1 MTARVKTFIALG
13 LVVLLITGLLVPGC
27 GRQAEAAENYVVL
40 VPRVLN
46 AGELEAVSV
55 SLFKGDSLTTGKVEL
70 VLVDGEQEVFKTSST
85 VEGKGRIEFQMPQL
99 ATGEYTIRVSGPGF
113 SHEAKVMVEPGTMIF
128 LQTDKPIYK
137 PGQTIHI
144 RAIALDSELKPVSAA
159 IAIEV
164 QDAKGTK
171 VFRKE
176 VNTDDY
182 GMTSLDVPLSPEPNL
197 GVWKVTGTMGE
208 RATELDVRVE
218 EYVLPKYEVKLQLA
232 KDWFLV
238 DEPIIGEVTSTYS
251 FGKEVAGELVIEA
264 SRYVGEWEKYQTL
277 TMPITGEAQFTLNP
291 VEYVAGVPE
300 ARGMGNVML
309 DITVREKATGYEEK
323 NTELLTIAASPLS
336 IQLIPEGSVFKPGL
350 PFNLLLITETPDNE
364 PLDAKVSLRLVYL
377 NDKLSEVETETQD
390 VETKEGK
397 ALVTLTPPA
406 TAVAL
411 SIEASSGDAYT
422 YKGLEAGYSPSGNF
436 VHVEQLTEGQ
446 LTVGDVVRFKVNST
460 SEARNFYYEV
470 VSRGKVVF
478 TSYTSSSEIALQLTP
493 QMAPSA
499 RILVYQILP
508 TSEVAADYLPFQVE
522 ASYPHQVE
530 VEFSEEEVRPGDSL
544 EINFGTEGEAKV
556 GLGVVDRSVYILA
569 ENRLNLQQVFDELE
583 SLYMRPQAELHEV
596 SLYQQ
601 IETMGAEET
610 FADAGLLVLTNNDV
624 PQGKEYRN
632 KGWFGGG
639 DEMARE
645 EDGAPVPAVVPSP
658 DQSQDA
664 PEGLAEVQRVRQFF
678 PETWLWTEVVTGSD
692 GTARLDVTAPD
703 TITTWQLQA
712 VALSKEKGLGM
723 AEDELRVFQPFF
735 FSVDLPYAV
744 TRGEEFPVRV
754 SIYNYLE
761 DAQTVYVEIVPQPW
775 FDLLDSAAKTVEV
788 AGSDIAGAEFK
799 IRPKA
804 LGVQQ
809 LTITARSAEVADAV
823 QQTLIVEPEGV
834 RRETVQNYVLASE
847 RVLDVGTSI
856 PEETVEGSARA
867 YLALTASYLTQTI
880 SGLDQLLQMPF
891 GCGEQNMMLF
901 APNVYITEY
910 LKQSGQLKAEIMA
923 KAEKLMITGYQR
935 QLTYSRSDGSF
946 SAFGES
952 DEVGS
957 LWLTAFVLKA
967 FSQARDIMYI
977 DQSVLSDAI
986 SWILAH
992 QKEDGSFEQVGFV
1005 HHQEMIGGLQGKTAL
1020 TAYIAIALMEAGE
1033 NTGSAKAVAYLE
1045 QELANIDDAYS
1056 MAITA
1061 YALELA
1067 SSPTRDDAYAK
1078 LMAMAEEDEDGLHW
1092 PAPLA
1097 GVAPEPLSDA
1107 PRVGVA
1113 PEAMRG
1119 GESATIEAT
1128 GYAALALSKRGDSLN
1143 AGKAAKWL
1151 VSRRNSLG
1159 GFGSTQ
1165 DTVVALQAL
1174 TEYAQGVGRDVDL
1187 RVAIDIAGEIREL
1200 TLNRENYDVLQTIEV
1215 PVDAAIRVSAQGKGE
1230 AVVQSV
1236 VRFNIPKPEE
1246 TEQVIKIS
1254 VNYST
1259 DQVAVNDLVTVSVGL
1274 TFNPPIPM
1282 TAEMIVLDIS
1292 VPTGFATISETLDQ
1306 VLASE
1311 PLVKRY
1317 EIAGRKVIFYLE
1329 GLKAGGSVDFNFQV
1343 KALYPV
1349 RSQPTV
1355 SSVYSYYNQSLRGE
1369 TMTEGVVVQ

>member
-1 MTARVKTFIALG
+1 MTAKTKTFIALG
-13 LVVLLITGLLVPGC
+13 LVVLLIAGLLVPGC
-27 GRQAEAAENYVVL
+27 GRKVEAAENYMVL

-46 AGELEAVSV
+46 AGEPEAVSV
-55 SLFKGDSLTTGKVEL
+55 SLFKGDRLATGKVEL
-70 VLVDGEQEVFKTSST
+70 VLVDGEHEVFKTSST

-99 ATGEYTIRVSGPGF
+99 DEGEYTIKVSGPGF

-197 GVWKVTGTMGE
+197 GVWKVTGVMGE
-208 RATELDVRVE
+208 RTTELDVRVE

-238 DEPIIGEVTSTYS
+238 DEPIVGEVTSTYS
-251 FGKEVAGELVIEA
+251 FGKGVTGELVIEA

-291 VEYVAGVPE
+291 VGYVAGVPE
-300 ARGMGNVML
+300 TRGMGNIML

-323 NTELLTIAASPLS
+323 STELLTIAASPLS

-364 PLDAKVSLRLVYL
+364 PLNVKVSLQVVYL

-390 VETKEGK
+390 VETEGGK
-397 ALVTLTPPA
+397 ALVALTPPA
-406 TAVAL
+406 EAVAL
-411 SIEASSGDAYT
+411 TIEASSEDAYT

-446 LTVGDVVRFKVNST
+446 LKVGDEVRFKVNST

-478 TSYTSSSEIALQLTP
+478 TSYTSSSEIAFQLIP

-499 RILVYQILP
+499 KILVYQVLP

-522 ASYPHQVE
+522 ATYPHQVE

-544 EINFGTEGEAKV
+544 EIIFDTEGKAKV

-583 SLYMRPQAELHEV
+583 RLYMKPQAELHEV

-610 FADAGLLVLTNNDV
+610 FADVGLLVLTNNDV

-632 KGWFGGG
+632 QIWFERDALKG
-639 DEMARE
+639 
-645 EDGAPVPAVVPSP
+645 EDGSPVPAIVPTP
-658 DQSQDA
+658 TPGQGV

-678 PETWLWTEVVTGSD
+678 PETWLWTEVITGSD

-723 AEDELRVFQPFF
+723 AEDELKVFQPFF
-735 FSVDLPYAV
+735 FSIDLPYSV

-761 DAQTVYVEIVPQPW
+761 GAQTVYVEIVPQPW
-775 FDLLDSAAKTVEV
+775 FDLLDDTVKTVEV
-788 AGSDIAGAEFK
+788 AGSEVAGAEFK
-799 IRPKA
+799 IRPKG

-834 RRETVQNYVLASE
+834 RRETVQNYVLDSE
-847 RVLDVGTSI
+847 RVLDVSTTL

-867 YLALTASYLTQTI
+867 YLAFTASYLTQTI

-901 APNVYITEY
+901 APNVYITKY

-967 FSQARDIMYI
+967 FSQAKDIMYI

-1005 HHQEMIGGLQGKTAL
+1005 HHQEMMGGLQGKTAL

-1033 NTGSAKAVAYLE
+1033 NTGSAKALAFLE
-1045 QELANIDDAYS
+1045 QELANVNDAYT

-1067 SSPTRDDAYAK
+1067 SSPARDAAYAK

-1092 PAPLA
+1092 LAPLT
-1097 GVAPEPLSDA
+1097 GGEPEPLFAA
-1107 PRVGVA
+1107 PRKGVA
-1113 PEAMRG
+1113 PEAVRG
-1119 GESATIEAT
+1119 CESATIEAT
-1128 GYAALALSKRGDSLN
+1128 GYATLALTKRGDSLN

-1174 TEYAQGVGRDVDL
+1174 TEYAQDVGRDVDL
-1187 RVAIDIAGEIREL
+1187 RVTLDIAGEIREL

-1215 PVDAAIRVSAQGKGE
+1215 PVNTAIRVSAQGKGE

-1236 VRFNIPKPEE
+1236 VRFNIPEPEE
-1246 TEQVIKIS
+1246 AEQVIKIS

-1259 DQVAVNDLVTVSVGL
+1259 DQVAVNDLVTVSVGA

-1292 VPTGFATISETLDQ
+1292 VPTGFAAVSETLDQ
-1306 VLASE
+1306 VVANE

-1317 EIAGRKVIFYLE
+1317 EIAGRKVIFYIE
-1329 GLKAGGSVDFNFQV
+1329 GLKTGGSVDFNFQV

-1349 RSQPTV
+1349 HSQPTA
-1355 SSVYSYYNQSLRGE
+1355 SSGYSYYNQSLRGE

>member
-1 MTARVKTFIALG
+1 MRSKTFVALG

-27 GRQAEAAENYVVL
+27 ARQAEAAENYVVL

-46 AGELEAVSV
+46 AGEPEAVSV
-55 SLFKGDSLTTGKVEL
+55 SLFKGDSLATGRVEL
-70 VLVDGEQEVFKTSST
+70 VLVDGEHEVFKTSST

-99 ATGEYTIRVSGPGF
+99 DEGEYTIEVSGPGF
-113 SHEAKVMVEPGTMIF
+113 SDEARVMVEPGTMIF

-137 PGQTIHI
+137 PGQTINI
-144 RAIALDSELKPVSAA
+144 RAITLDSELKPVSADM
-159 IAIEV
+159 IIEI

-182 GMTSLDVPLSPEPNL
+182 GMASLDMPLSSEPNL
-197 GVWKVTGTMGE
+197 GVWKVTGIMGE
-208 RATELDVRVE
+208 RTSELDVRVE
-218 EYVLPKYEVKLQLA
+218 EYVLPKYEVKLELA
-232 KDWFLV
+232 RDWALV
-238 DEPIIGEVTSTYS
+238 DEPISGSVTATYS
-251 FGKEVAGELVIEA
+251 FGKEVSGELVIEV
-264 SRYVGEWEKYQTL
+264 SRYVGQWEKYQTL
-277 TMPITGEAQFTLNP
+277 TMPIAGEAQFTLTP
-291 VEYVAGVPE
+291 VGYVSGVPE

-309 DITVREKATGYEEK
+309 DVTVREKATGYEEK
-323 NTELLTIAASPLS
+323 TTELLTVAASPLS
-336 IQLIPEGSVFKPGL
+336 IQIIPEASVFKPGL
-350 PFNLLLITETPDNE
+350 PLGLLLVTETPDNK
-364 PLDAKVSLRLVYL
+364 PLDVEVALQIVYL
-377 NDKLSEVETETQD
+377 SDEFSGVKTETQD
-390 VETKEGK
+390 VETEGGK
-397 ALVTLTPPA
+397 ALVTLTPPEDA
-406 TAVAL
+406 AAL
-411 SIEASSGDAYT
+411 AIDASSGDAYA

-436 VHVEQLTEGQ
+436 IHLEQLTEGQ
-446 LTVGDVVRFKVNST
+446 LNVGDEVRFKVNST
-460 SEARNFYYEV
+460 SEARNFYYEL
-470 VSRGKVVF
+470 VSRGKMVF
-478 TSYTSSSEIALQLTP
+478 TSYTSSSEIAFQLTP

-499 RILVYQILP
+499 RLLVYQILP

-522 ASYPHQVE
+522 ATYPQQVE
-530 VEFSEEEVRPGDSL
+530 VEFSEDEARPGDSL
-544 EINFGTEGEAKV
+544 EIGFSTQGEARV
-556 GLGVVDRSVYILA
+556 GLWVVDRSVYILA

-583 SLYMRPQAELHEV
+583 RLYMEPQAELHEV
-596 SLYQQ
+596 SIYEQ
-601 IETMGAEET
+601 IETMGAKET
-610 FADAGLLVLTNNDV
+610 FADAGLLVLSNNEV

-632 KGWFGGG
+632 QIWFGDVGG
-639 DEMARE
+639 GVRDEE
-645 EDGAPVPAVVPSP
+645 GIPVPAVVPAP
-658 DQSQDA
+658 AQSQGV
-664 PEGLAEVQRVRQFF
+664 PEELAQVERVRQFF
-678 PETWLWTEVVTGSD
+678 PETWLWTEVITDSD
-692 GTARLDVTAPD
+692 GKAILDVTAPD
-703 TITTWQLQA
+703 SITTWQLQA

-735 FSVDLPYAV
+735 FTIDLPYSV
-744 TRGEEFPVRV
+744 TRGEEFPVMV
-754 SIYNYLE
+754 SVYNYLE
-761 DAQTVYVEIVPQPW
+761 DVQTVYVEIAPEPW
-775 FDLLDSAAKTVEV
+775 FDLLDDAAKTVEV
-788 AGSDIAGAEFK
+788 AGSDIAGTEFV
-799 IRPKA
+799 IRPRE

-823 QQTLIVEPEGV
+823 QRTVIVEPEGV
-834 RRETVQNYVLASE
+834 SREMLQNYVLSPE
-847 RVLDVGTSI
+847 RVLGVSTAV

-867 YLALTASYLTQTI
+867 YLAFTASYLTQTI

-901 APNVYITEY
+901 APNVYITEF

-935 QLTYSRSDGSF
+935 QMTYRRSDGSF

-967 FSQARDIMYI
+967 FSQAEDIMYI

-992 QKEDGSFEQVGFV
+992 QKDDGSFEQVGFV

-1020 TAYIAIALMEAGE
+1020 TAYVAIALMEAGE
-1033 NTGSAKAVAYLE
+1033 NTGSAKAVAYLKG
-1045 QELANIDDAYS
+1045 QLDNIDDAYT

-1067 SSPTRDDAYAK
+1067 SSPARDAAYAR
-1078 LMAMAEEDEDGLHW
+1078 LMTMAEEDEDGLHW

-1097 GVAPEPLSDA
+1097 GGEPEPLFAA
-1107 PRVGVA
+1107 PRMGVA
-1113 PEAMRG
+1113 PEAVRG

-1128 GYAALALSKRGDSLN
+1128 GYATLALTRRGDNLN

-1174 TEYAQGVGRDVDL
+1174 TEYAQGVGRDVNLKVTVD
-1187 RVAIDIAGEIREL
+1187 AAGEIREL

-1215 PVDAAIRVSAQGKGE
+1215 PVDAAIGVSAQGTGE

-1236 VRFNIPKPEE
+1236 VRFNIPEPEE
-1246 TEQVIKIS
+1246 AEQVIKIS
-1254 VNYST
+1254 VNYGT
-1259 DQVAVNDLVTVSVGL
+1259 DQVEVDDLVRVSVGL
-1274 TFNPPIPM
+1274 AFDPPIPM

-1292 VPTGFATISETLDQ
+1292 VPTGFAPVNETLDQ
-1306 VLASE
+1306 VVQTE

-1317 EIAGRKVIFYLE
+1317 ETAGRKVIFYVE
-1329 GLKAGGSVDFNFQV
+1329 GLEAGGSIDFDFQV

-1349 RSQPTV
+1349 RSQPTA
-1355 SSVYSYYNQSLRGE
+1355 SSAYSYYNQSLRGE
-1369 TMTEGVVVQ
+1369 TISGGMVVQ